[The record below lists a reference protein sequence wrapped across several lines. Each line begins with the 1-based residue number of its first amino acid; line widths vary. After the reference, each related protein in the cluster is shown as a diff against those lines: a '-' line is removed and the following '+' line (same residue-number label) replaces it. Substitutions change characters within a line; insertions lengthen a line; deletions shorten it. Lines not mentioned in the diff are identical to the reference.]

1 MGLAMGAYRGSFYSS
16 HRTGGISIANRE
28 AFACAGVRIVFGILA
43 GLCRSLWR
51 IVYARGGGE
60 FEAGEVTGELFF
72 RRFAAVLMMAKARV
86 ITASEL
92 CVSTSVG

>member
-1 MGLAMGAYRGSFYSS
+1 
-16 HRTGGISIANRE
+16 
-28 AFACAGVRIVFGILA
+28 
-43 GLCRSLWR
+43 
-51 IVYARGGGE
+51 
-60 FEAGEVTGELFF
+60 VTGELFF